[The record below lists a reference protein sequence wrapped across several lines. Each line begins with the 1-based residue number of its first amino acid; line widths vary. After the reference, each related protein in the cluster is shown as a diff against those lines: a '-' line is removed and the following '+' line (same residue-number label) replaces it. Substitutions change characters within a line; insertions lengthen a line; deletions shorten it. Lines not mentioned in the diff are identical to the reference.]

1 MFDSLPH
8 EPRASGIVRTVVIRV
23 TILALAALRI
33 ESDLRIPW
41 IAVVLAAGVALL
53 TQARARNLQ
62 QEIVVRAM
70 RIMTV
75 QAVLGHWRVLPQER
89 SAFFRMALPAS
100 LVDGR
105 RFQEIFR
112 IAAVR
117 IMAVRARNLALPH
130 GNMR

>member
-33 ESDLRIPW
+33 ESDHWIPW

-62 QEIVVRAM
+62 QKIVVRAM

-75 QAVLGHWRVLPQER
+75 QAALGHWRVLPQER
-89 SAFFRMALPAS
+89 STFFRMAPPAS

-105 RFQEIFR
+105 GFQEIFR
-112 IAAVR
+112 IAALRV
-117 IMAVRARNLALPH
+117 MTVRARNLALPH
-130 GNMR
+130 GNM